1 MEHSPWVAERVAAGR
16 PFPSVDDLGGAF
28 GEALRDAAAT
38 TQADVLR
45 AHPELG
51 AANLERLTRA
61 SQGEQRGA
69 ALDRLDDAT
78 RARLLEVN
86 AAYRERHG
94 FPLVIAVRGHTVDSL
109 IAFGASRVENATDA
123 ELATSVEQVA
133 RIAAARVAD
142 RVVP

>member
-1 MEHSPWVAERVAAGR
+1 MEHSPWVAEQVAAAR
-16 PFPSVDDLGGAF
+16 PYASVDDLGRAF
-28 GEALRDAAAT
+28 GEAIRAGGPSA
-38 TQADVLR
+38 QADVLR

-51 AANLERLTRA
+51 AANLERLTRE

-94 FPLVIAVRGHTVDSL
+94 FPLVIAVRGHTVSSL
-109 IAFGASRVENATDA
+109 IAFGAARVDNETDV
-123 ELATSVEQVA
+123 ELATGVEQVA
-133 RIAAARVAD
+133 RIAAARIAD
-142 RVVP
+142 HVQP